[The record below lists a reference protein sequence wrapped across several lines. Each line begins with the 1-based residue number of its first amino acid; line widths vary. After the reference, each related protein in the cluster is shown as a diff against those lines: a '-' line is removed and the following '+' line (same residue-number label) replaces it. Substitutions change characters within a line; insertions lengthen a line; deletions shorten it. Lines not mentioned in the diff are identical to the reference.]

1 MRFANLKVLGRSS
14 HFQIFNFQFSIFN
27 SGFCSL
33 PFPFLFCALPFAA
46 RADILPSRS
55 PPPQKPNPRVA
66 PFGGAN
72 LPPDRG
78 AMMSYPEKF
87 ADQRIVVTGGAG
99 FVGSNVVRRLL
110 AERARVVV
118 LDDFYTGDDNNL
130 PANESNLEVIRGSIT
145 DSDLVSDVIRGA
157 SLVFHL
163 AARNIIVSTRNPR
176 EDYEVNIG
184 GTLNVLL
191 AARELKIPRV
201 VYSSSTS
208 VYGNPRYLPIN
219 EDDATNMLSPYAVSK
234 FAGEN
239 YCKAFYESYGLSS
252 AVVRYSNVY
261 GTAQRPDNPYCGVV
275 SKFFESAMNN
285 EAPRIH
291 GDGEQTRDFTYIDD
305 VVEATLLAGI
315 SPKADGQV
323 YNVGTGREVTVNQLA
338 RTIIEI
344 TGAKVEPAYV
354 DRRDIDNIRR
364 RVVNIEKIRRELRWI
379 PTFTIEQGLRRTYQ
393 WLKETSK

>member
-1 MRFANLKVLGRSS
+1 MRDPINLTAKTT
-14 HFQIFNFQFSIFN
+14 
-27 SGFCSL
+27 
-33 PFPFLFCALPFAA
+33 
-46 RADILPSRS
+46 
-55 PPPQKPNPRVA
+55 
-66 PFGGAN
+66 
-72 LPPDRG
+72 
-78 AMMSYPEKF
+78 
-87 ADQRIVVTGGAG
+87 VVTGGAG
-99 FVGSNVVRRLL
+99 FVGSNVVRRLRS
-110 AERARVVV
+110 EGARVIV
-118 LDDFYTGDDNNL
+118 LDDFYTGDNSNL
-130 PANESNLEVIRGSIT
+130 PSDEPNVEVIRGSVT
-145 DSDLVSDVIRGA
+145 DFDLVRETVKGA
-157 SLVFHL
+157 DLVFHL

-191 AARELKIPRV
+191 AAREADIPRV

-239 YCKAFYESYGLSS
+239 YCKAFYESYGLST

-275 SKFFESAMNN
+275 AKFFESAMAG
-285 EAPRIH
+285 EPLRIH

-315 SPKADGQV
+315 NPKADGQV
-323 YNVGTGREVTVNQLA
+323 YNVGTGRETTINHLA
-338 RTIIEI
+338 RLIIEI
-344 TGAKVEPAYV
+344 TSASVEPAYV

-364 RVVNIEKIRRELRWI
+364 RVVNIEKIRRELRWV
-379 PTFTIEQGLRRTYQ
+379 PTFTIEQGLRRTYE
-393 WLKETSK
+393 WLKQTTS

>member
-1 MRFANLKVLGRSS
+1 
-14 HFQIFNFQFSIFN
+14 
-27 SGFCSL
+27 
-33 PFPFLFCALPFAA
+33 
-46 RADILPSRS
+46 
-55 PPPQKPNPRVA
+55 
-66 PFGGAN
+66 
-72 LPPDRG
+72 
-78 AMMSYPEKF
+78 MSYAERL
-87 ADQRIVVTGGAG
+87 AGQRIVVTGGAG

-110 AERARVVV
+110 TENAHVVV

-130 PANESNLEVIRGSIT
+130 PTGEPNLEVVRGSVT
-145 DSDLVSDVIRGA
+145 DFDLVRSVLSGA

-191 AARELKIPRV
+191 AARELNVPRV

-275 SKFFESAMNN
+275 SKFFESAMNG
-285 EAPRIH
+285 ESPRIH

-323 YNVGTGREVTVNQLA
+323 YNVGTGREVSVNQLA
-338 RTIIEI
+338 RAIIEI

-379 PTFTIEQGLRRTYQ
+379 PTFTVEQGLRKTYQ
-393 WLKETSK
+393 WLKATSK

>member
-1 MRFANLKVLGRSS
+1 MSHSYNLAG
-14 HFQIFNFQFSIFN
+14 
-27 SGFCSL
+27 
-33 PFPFLFCALPFAA
+33 
-46 RADILPSRS
+46 
-55 PPPQKPNPRVA
+55 
-66 PFGGAN
+66 
-72 LPPDRG
+72 
-78 AMMSYPEKF
+78 
-87 ADQRIVVTGGAG
+87 QRIVVTGGAG

-110 AERARVVV
+110 SERARVVV
-118 LDDFYTGDDNNL
+118 LDDFYTGDDHNL
-130 PANESNLEVIRGSIT
+130 PGDDSNLGVVRGSVT
-145 DSDLVSDVIRGA
+145 DFDLMRDVMKGS

-191 AARELKIPRV
+191 AARELNIPRV

-261 GTAQRPDNPYCGVV
+261 GTAQRADNPYCGVV
-275 SKFFESAMNN
+275 AKFFESAMSGA
-285 EAPRIH
+285 APRIH
-291 GDGEQTRDFTYIDD
+291 GDGEQTRDFTYVDD
-305 VVEATLLAGI
+305 VVEATLLAGV

-323 YNVGTGREVTVNQLA
+323 YNVGTGREVSVNQLA
-338 RTIIEI
+338 RLIIEI
-344 TGAKVEPAYV
+344 TGAGTEPEYI

-364 RVVNIEKIRRELRWI
+364 RVVNIEKIRRELRWL
-379 PTFTIEQGLRRTYQ
+379 PSCTVEQGLRRTYL
-393 WLKETSK
+393 WLKETSS

>member
-1 MRFANLKVLGRSS
+1 
-14 HFQIFNFQFSIFN
+14 
-27 SGFCSL
+27 
-33 PFPFLFCALPFAA
+33 
-46 RADILPSRS
+46 
-55 PPPQKPNPRVA
+55 
-66 PFGGAN
+66 
-72 LPPDRG
+72 
-78 AMMSYPEKF
+78 MSYSYNL
-87 ADQRIVVTGGAG
+87 AGQRIVVTGGAG

-118 LDDFYTGDDNNL
+118 LDDFYTGDDHNL
-130 PANESNLEVIRGSIT
+130 PSDDPNLGVVRGSVT
-145 DSDLVSDVIRGA
+145 EFDLTRDVMKGS

-191 AARELKIPRV
+191 AARELNIPRV

-252 AVVRYSNVY
+252 SVVRYSNVY

-275 SKFFESAMNN
+275 AKFFESAMAG
-285 EAPRIH
+285 EPPRIH
-291 GDGEQTRDFTYIDD
+291 GDGEQTRDFTYVDD
-305 VVEATLLAGI
+305 VVEATLLAGV

-323 YNVGTGREVTVNQLA
+323 YNVGTGREVSVNQLA
-338 RTIIEI
+338 RSIIEI
-344 TGAKVEPAYV
+344 TGARVEPAYI

-364 RVVNIEKIRRELRWI
+364 RVVNIEKIRRELRWL
-379 PTFTIEQGLRRTYQ
+379 PSCTVDQGLRRTYQ

>member
-1 MRFANLKVLGRSS
+1 
-14 HFQIFNFQFSIFN
+14 
-27 SGFCSL
+27 
-33 PFPFLFCALPFAA
+33 
-46 RADILPSRS
+46 
-55 PPPQKPNPRVA
+55 
-66 PFGGAN
+66 
-72 LPPDRG
+72 
-78 AMMSYPEKF
+78 MMSYPEKL
-87 ADQRIVVTGGAG
+87 AGHRIVVTGGAG
-99 FVGSNVVRRLL
+99 FIGSNVVRRLL
-110 AERARVVV
+110 TEGARVVV
-118 LDDFYTGDDNNL
+118 LDDFYTGDETNL
-130 PANESNLEVIRGSIT
+130 PTGEPNLEVVRGSVT
-145 DSDLVSDVIRGA
+145 DFELVRGVVEGA

-191 AARELKIPRV
+191 AARETNIPRV

-261 GTAQRPDNPYCGVV
+261 GVAQRPDNPYCGVV
-275 SKFFESAMNN
+275 SKFFESAMNG
-285 EAPRIH
+285 EPPRIH

-338 RTIIEI
+338 RAIIEI
-344 TGAKVEPAYV
+344 TGANVETAYV

-379 PTFTIEQGLRRTYQ
+379 PKFTVEQGLRRTYQ
-393 WLKETSK
+393 WLKETAK

>member
-1 MRFANLKVLGRSS
+1 
-14 HFQIFNFQFSIFN
+14 
-27 SGFCSL
+27 
-33 PFPFLFCALPFAA
+33 
-46 RADILPSRS
+46 
-55 PPPQKPNPRVA
+55 
-66 PFGGAN
+66 
-72 LPPDRG
+72 
-78 AMMSYPEKF
+78 MSYPEKL
-87 ADQRIVVTGGAG
+87 AGQRIIVTGGAG
-99 FVGSNVVRRLL
+99 FIGSNVVRRLL
-110 AERARVVV
+110 TEGARVVV
-118 LDDFYTGDDNNL
+118 LDDFYTGDKNNL
-130 PANESNLEVIRGSIT
+130 PTGEPNLEVVRGSVT
-145 DSDLVSDVIRGA
+145 DFELVRGVVEGA

-184 GTLNVLL
+184 GTLNMLL
-191 AARELKIPRV
+191 AARETSVPRV

-239 YCKAFYESYGLSS
+239 YCKAFYESYGMSS

-261 GTAQRPDNPYCGVV
+261 GVAQRPDNPYCGVV
-275 SKFFESAMNN
+275 SKFFESAMNG
-285 EAPRIH
+285 EPPRIH

-323 YNVGTGREVTVNQLA
+323 YNVGTGREVTINQLA
-338 RTIIEI
+338 RAIIEI
-344 TGAKVEPAYV
+344 TGARVEPTYV

-364 RVVNIEKIRRELRWI
+364 RVVNIEKIRRELRWL
-379 PTFTIEQGLRRTYQ
+379 PNFTVEQGLRRTYQ
-393 WLKETSK
+393 WLKETAK

>member
-1 MRFANLKVLGRSS
+1 
-14 HFQIFNFQFSIFN
+14 
-27 SGFCSL
+27 
-33 PFPFLFCALPFAA
+33 
-46 RADILPSRS
+46 
-55 PPPQKPNPRVA
+55 
-66 PFGGAN
+66 
-72 LPPDRG
+72 
-78 AMMSYPEKF
+78 MSYSYNL
-87 ADQRIVVTGGAG
+87 AGQRIVVTGGAG

-118 LDDFYTGDDNNL
+118 LDDFYTGDDHNL
-130 PANESNLEVIRGSIT
+130 PADEPNLGIVRGSVT
-145 DSDLVSDVIRGA
+145 DFDLTRDVMKGS

-184 GTLNVLL
+184 GTLNVLI
-191 AARELKIPRV
+191 AARELSIPRV

-275 SKFFESAMNN
+275 AKFFESAMSGQ
-285 EAPRIH
+285 APRIH

-305 VVEATLLAGI
+305 VVEATILAGV

-323 YNVGTGREVTVNQLA
+323 YNVGTGREVSVNHLA
-338 RTIIEI
+338 RLIIEVTDAGVQPEYI
-344 TGAKVEPAYV
+344 

-364 RVVNIEKIRRELRWI
+364 RVVNIEKIRRELRWL
-379 PTFTIEQGLRRTYQ
+379 PSCTIEQGLRRTYQ

>member
-1 MRFANLKVLGRSS
+1 
-14 HFQIFNFQFSIFN
+14 
-27 SGFCSL
+27 
-33 PFPFLFCALPFAA
+33 
-46 RADILPSRS
+46 
-55 PPPQKPNPRVA
+55 
-66 PFGGAN
+66 
-72 LPPDRG
+72 
-78 AMMSYPEKF
+78 MSYSYNL
-87 ADQRIVVTGGAG
+87 AGQRIVVTGGAG

-118 LDDFYTGDDNNL
+118 LDDFYTGDDHNL
-130 PANESNLEVIRGSIT
+130 PADDSNLGVVRGSVT
-145 DSDLVSDVIRGA
+145 DFDLTRDVMKGS

-191 AARELKIPRV
+191 AARELNIPRV

-252 AVVRYSNVY
+252 SVVRYSNVY
-261 GTAQRPDNPYCGVV
+261 GTAQRADNPYCGVV
-275 SKFFESAMNN
+275 AKFFESAMTGQ
-285 EAPRIH
+285 APRIH
-291 GDGEQTRDFTYIDD
+291 GDGEQTRDFTYVDD
-305 VVEATLLAGI
+305 VVEATLLAGV

-323 YNVGTGREVTVNQLA
+323 YNVGTGREVSVNQLA
-338 RTIIEI
+338 RLIIAI
-344 TGAKVEPAYV
+344 TGADAEPAYI

-364 RVVNIEKIRRELRWI
+364 RVVNIEKIRRELRWL
-379 PTFTIEQGLRRTYQ
+379 PSCTIEQGLRRTYQ
-393 WLKETSK
+393 WLTESSK

>member
-1 MRFANLKVLGRSS
+1 
-14 HFQIFNFQFSIFN
+14 
-27 SGFCSL
+27 
-33 PFPFLFCALPFAA
+33 
-46 RADILPSRS
+46 
-55 PPPQKPNPRVA
+55 
-66 PFGGAN
+66 
-72 LPPDRG
+72 
-78 AMMSYPEKF
+78 MSYPENF

-393 WLKETSK
+393 WLKESSK